1 MRHSGC
7 ARLAL
12 LGALVLAPLAIAEA
26 GTVHGTVVNGTTGK
40 AAAGIDLV
48 LIQLQGGMQE
58 VAHSKSGAQGEFTFE
73 HPGLGAQPMLVR
85 AVYHG
90 VNFNHAVPPG
100 TSTAQVDIY
109 ETTKDP
115 KTIDVPSHVVIF
127 QPNGATMIVGEEY
140 QIENKS
146 QPPVAFYKTDGSFDF
161 ALPEGGQLQQ
171 VAAAGPAGMPVVQ
184 LPIDKKKNRYSI
196 AFAFRPGDSSVRF
209 SYELPYTGNAATVK
223 IPTIYP
229 GGRLVIAAPP
239 SVQVSGDGLAPGGQE
254 QGMNLYGRQDVPAGT
269 LVTVNV
275 SGTAAPLDANASA
288 GQGQQ
293 GRDAQQSGGESGGVS
308 IQQVPGRLN
317 DIAPTWMIAG
327 VFVVGFGILGF
338 LLWTKKVSGVP
349 VEGQEQVTDA
359 GALRPRKAKPS
370 IAPATPAIATP
381 APIANPVQT
390 APQAASA
397 ATEPV
402 TPTNGAS
409 TLAEVDAA
417 IGTSLDALKERLFRL
432 ELRHQAGTISEAEY
446 AQERARA
453 EKVLRDL
460 VRG

>member
-1 MRHSGC
+1 MRRRSY

-12 LGALVLAPLAIAEA
+12 LGALVLAPLAMAQA
-26 GTVHGTVVNGTTGK
+26 GTVHGTVMNGTTGK
-40 AAAGIDLV
+40 AASGIEVV

-58 VAHSKSGAQGEFTFE
+58 VAHSKSGAQGEFTFD

-100 TSTAQVDIY
+100 SSTAQVDIY
-109 ETTKDP
+109 EPTKDA
-115 KTIDVPSHVVIF
+115 KTINVTSHVVIF
-127 QPNGATMIVGEEY
+127 QPNGTTMIVGEEY

-146 QPPVAFYKTDGSFDF
+146 QPPMAYYKTEGSFDF

-229 GGRLVIAAPP
+229 GGRLLIAAPP
-239 SVQVSGDGLAPGGQE
+239 SVQISGDGLAAGGQE
-254 QGMNLYGRQDVPAGT
+254 QGMNLYSRQDVPAGT
-269 LVTVNV
+269 VVGVNI
-275 SGTAAPLDANASA
+275 SGTAPPPDANAGA
-288 GQGQQ
+288 EQGQQ
-293 GRDAQQSGGESGGVS
+293 GRDAQQGGGESSGVS

-317 DIAPTWMIAG
+317 DIAPTWLIAS
-327 VFVVGFGILGF
+327 VFIVGFGILG
-338 LLWTKKVSGVP
+338 LVLWSKKVATVAHM
-349 VEGQEQVTDA
+349 EGQEHAPDA
-359 GALRPRKAKPS
+359 VEPRQKKPKS
-370 IAPATPAIATP
+370 SAAPAAP
-381 APIANPVQT
+381 APAET
-390 APQAASA
+390 
-397 ATEPV
+397 V

-409 TLAEVDAA
+409 SLAEVDAA

-446 AQERARA
+446 AQERAKA